1 MFLSP
6 LARIQIGAAQR
17 SSSRRV
23 IPLDGETVVVGST
36 PVLNSDLF
44 NLNIIMNGIEVT
56 VLTEPV
62 TFVLQTSAISSDDE
76 NVCTFLDEDT
86 RMFVR
91 GNVVTIPGGDAQSCE
106 TMHLTSF
113 GVLVR
118 AQRVTILSEA
128 ETLAISIVSYILLS
142 ISLIFLVVSLILFLI
157 SAKSFFKVET
167 NILYF
172 NYALSLAL
180 ATSVFIFGI
189 QSARN
194 SFVGCSIVGLLMHY
208 TWLSVFSW
216 SFAISIFMIY
226 VLYFGILNR
235 RKIWWLMMI
244 IGWGLPL
251 PFVIITI
258 AVGASRNQYVNIGDH
273 CFLSYANGL
282 IWAFL
287 GPFIILIIA
296 SSVGAILAIIKII
309 LTLRNKGDKPP
320 SFATMVNLV
329 VTILVLV
336 PVLSVPWIIGIV
348 NAFITAAVATTVIE
362 WVTVLFTAPV
372 GVLFFFIVVL
382 RNPQVQEVIF
392 RRKVTHVS
400 QRDTQSSGTISS
412 KYTISKEKGS
422 EKFTESANVSYPT
435 TFSNPTFESSTKV
448 LMPGDEDSASK
459 EKEALRKTYETGTT
473 EKGGPKEPQNV
484 YTALDTLAT
493 KKD

>member
-1 MFLSP
+1 M
-6 LARIQIGAAQR
+6 
-17 SSSRRV
+17 
-23 IPLDGETVVVGST
+23 
-36 PVLNSDLF
+36 
-44 NLNIIMNGIEVT
+44 
-56 VLTEPV
+56 
-62 TFVLQTSAISSDDE
+62 
-76 NVCTFLDEDT
+76 
-86 RMFVR
+86 
-91 GNVVTIPGGDAQSCE
+91 TIPGGDAQSCE

-118 AQRVTILSEA
+118 AQRVPLSEA

-142 ISLIFLVVSLILFLI
+142 ISLIFLLVSLTLFII

-172 NYALSLAL
+172 NYAFALAL
-180 ATSVFIFGI
+180 TTSVFIFGI

-194 SFVGCSIVGLLMHY
+194 SVVGCSIVGLLMHY

-251 PFVIITI
+251 PIVIITI

-273 CFLSYANGL
+273 CFLSYVNGL

-287 GPFIILIIA
+287 APFIILIIA
-296 SSVGAILAIIKII
+296 SSVGAILALIKII
-309 LTLRNKGDKPP
+309 LTLRNKGDKP
-320 SFATMVNLV
+320 SLATMVNLV

-362 WVTVLFTAPV
+362 WVTILFTAPV
-372 GVLFFFIVVL
+372 GVLLFFIVVL

-412 KYTISKEKGS
+412 QYTISKGQGS
-422 EKFTESANVSYPT
+422 EKYTESANVSYPT
-435 TFSNPTFESSTKV
+435 TFSNPTYESSTE
-448 LMPGDEDSASK
+448 L
-459 EKEALRKTYETGTT
+459 LTY
-473 EKGGPKEPQNV
+473 
-484 YTALDTLAT
+484 D
-493 KKD
+493 